1 VTHRPHLLL
10 CACVALTCVALA
22 SCRPIHVAS
31 DYDQQCVDDDDCVA
45 VFVGDTCKITCEA
58 AGIRA
63 DEKDRY
69 DQANA
74 APCPPP
80 FGEYLAIMCLSTVP
94 EPPICDA
101 VEAFC
106 SDGTCAA
113 RTIPIEEQ

>member
-10 CACVALTCVALA
+10 ACAMLGMALA

-63 DEKDRY
+63 DEKERY

-80 FGEYLAIMCLSTVP
+80 FGEYVAIACGSTLP
-94 EPPICDA
+94 EPPVCDV

-106 SDGTCAA
+106 SDATCAA
-113 RTIPIEEQ
+113 RPAPIEEQ